1 MKKRLQ
7 FLSVVLALATLS
19 AYGQTVK
26 GRVTASQDNSSLPG
40 VSVVLKGT
48 SVGTTTDSDGNY
60 SIAVGAN
67 ENAVLSFSFIGFT
80 TQEVSIGGRTTI
92 DVVLQEDAMQLSEVI
107 VTAFGEKKEVG
118 KIAYAVQEV
127 KGGDLTRANNA
138 NVINSL
144 QGKVAGVHI
153 DQGTGGPMSSSRIR
167 IRGNSSLSNNTQ
179 PLFVVDGVLIRPTV
193 TGADSWGAA
202 QDFGNIMKNINP
214 DNIESMTVLKGSAA
228 SSLYGSDALN
238 GVIII
243 TTKKGYARPGLGV
256 TYSHT
261 SSFDKAYKF
270 IDVQN
275 EFGGG
280 NAATFATGADGVEEV
295 DPSLYYYSYGPKLD
309 GRMVRD
315 VDQRMIKWE
324 ANDPLSLFQ
333 TGKFINN
340 NIVIEGGSEN
350 TTFRASYS
358 HLDNSS
364 VMPGGTE
371 MVRNNFNVNASQ
383 KIGKMF
389 DIGVNVDYTNNAMV
403 NPIRQ
408 GGNFNPVFALVYFQP
423 RHFDINYWKNNYKDP
438 VNGGRLPDASDPY
451 AITGFLWDTFEDRS
465 ERTENIFRGNIDI
478 TTHVRPWL
486 NLIVR
491 ANLQNELYKSER
503 KRLGE
508 DPRFSG
514 GTYSQGES
522 FNSQYRI
529 QSLLTA
535 NKQLNQDLFLS
546 ATIGGETNKVNGGRS
561 YSLETRGGLRLPA
574 VYSITNG
581 VNGINT
587 TTSLN
592 PSRLKNAFYIY
603 GDLTYKEMLT
613 LTLSHR
619 TDFSSTLAYADGSGD
634 WSYSYPSA
642 GLAWTFTESFSSVPN
657 WISFGKLRANF
668 GVTGGDTDPWTIN
681 TTGAYKKADSEYLS
695 PNGLVNYYSFVDNT
709 LFNRKL
715 KNKEAREWE
724 IGTDLQFF
732 ENRIGLDVAYYNKI
746 SRNEIFKLA
755 AAPESGVND
764 MIINGGKIQN
774 KGIEIVLRATPI
786 KSAGLQWNT
795 VFNFTRNKNKVLEL
809 ASGVEQFELGLA
821 FGADVKSLAK
831 PGLDYATIVTNYA
844 YATYEAK
851 DSEGN
856 LIDHPNN
863 GKRVIGSNPNA
874 NALTYLRSA
883 DYGQGQ
889 KEIGTAMERFLLS
902 NINTV
907 TYKNFSLN
915 LQVDAKVGGMMVSAT
930 HQYGTTNGSLSNTLF
945 GRDLEHGGVQY
956 TTANGEVRTDG
967 IIPDGVLAN
976 GIKSIK
982 DGSDLG
988 GISYQEAVDG
998 GHLLPIEARRYYR
1011 NISNWGAG
1019 IREYSAFENSW
1030 VSLREVSL
1038 AYNVPAS
1045 FISKVKLQSL
1055 RLSVTGRNLAYL
1067 YRSLP
1072 INLNPEGLK
1081 SNASGEFSEYGG
1093 LPMIRQMGFSVTAGF

>member
-7 FLSVVLALATLS
+7 FLSVVFTLAALT

-26 GRVTASQDNSSLPG
+26 GRVTAAQDNSALPG

-48 SVGTTTDSDGNY
+48 SVGTTTDADGNY
-60 SIAVGAN
+60 SIAVGTN
-67 ENAVLSFSFIGFT
+67 DNAILSFSFIGFT
-80 TQEVSIGGRTTI
+80 TQEVPVGGRTAI
-92 DVVLQEDAMQLSEVI
+92 DVVLVEDAMQLSEVV

-127 KGGDLTRANNA
+127 KGGELTRANNA
-138 NVINSL
+138 NVVNAL
-144 QGKVAGVHI
+144 QGKIAGVQI

-193 TGADSWGAA
+193 TGADSWGAT
-202 QDFGNIMKNINP
+202 QDFGNIMKNLNP

-243 TTKKGYARPGLGV
+243 TTKKGYERPGLGV

-261 SSFDKAYKF
+261 SSFEKAYKF

-280 NAATFATGADGVEEV
+280 NAATFAKGSDGVEEV
-295 DPSLYYYSYGPKLD
+295 DPALFFYSYGPKFD

-315 VDQRMIKWE
+315 VDGRMIKWE

-340 NIVIEGGSEN
+340 NVVIEGGSDR
-350 TTFRASYS
+350 TTFRISYS
-358 HLDNSS
+358 HLDNSTI
-364 VMPGGTE
+364 MPGGTE
-371 MVRNNFNVNASQ
+371 MVRNNFNANASQ
-383 KIGKMF
+383 KIGKLF
-389 DIGVNVDYTNNAMV
+389 DIGVNVDYTNNDLV

-408 GGNFNPVFALVYFQP
+408 GGNYNPVFALVYFQP
-423 RHFDINYWKNNYKDP
+423 RHFDIDYWRNNYKDP
-438 VNGGRLPDASDPY
+438 VNGGRLADANDPY
-451 AITGFLWDTFEDRS
+451 GITGFLWDTFEDRT
-465 ERTENIFRGNIDI
+465 ERTENVFRANVDI

-486 NLIVR
+486 NWVVR
-491 ANLQNELYKSER
+491 ANMQNELYKGER
-503 KRLGE
+503 KRLG
-508 DPRFSG
+508 DGPRFSG
-514 GTYSQGES
+514 GTYSQNES
-522 FNSQYRI
+522 YNTQYRI
-529 QSLLTA
+529 QTLLTA
-535 NKQLNQDLFLS
+535 NKSLNDNFFLS
-546 ATIGGETNKVNGGRS
+546 ATIGGETNKVSGGRN
-561 YSLETRGGLRLPA
+561 YTLETRDGLRLPG
-574 VYSITNG
+574 VFSITNG

-592 PSRLKNAFYIY
+592 PSRLKNAFYVY
-603 GDLTYKEMLT
+603 GDLTYKDMLT

-634 WSYSYPSA
+634 WSYSYPAA
-642 GLAWTFTESFSSVPN
+642 GLAWTFTETFSSLPN
-657 WISFGKLRANF
+657 WLSFGKLRGNF
-668 GVTGGDTDPWTIN
+668 GITGGDTDPWTIN
-681 TTGAYKKADSEYLS
+681 STGAYRKADSEYLS
-695 PNGLVNYYSFVDNT
+695 PNGLVNYYNFVDNT
-709 LFNRKL
+709 LPNKKL

-724 IGTDLQFF
+724 VGADLQFF
-732 ENRIGLDVAYYNKI
+732 DNRIGLDVAYYDKI
-746 SRNEIFKLA
+746 ARNEIFKLA
-755 AAPESGVND
+755 AAPESGVSD

-774 KGIEIVLRATPI
+774 KGIEITLRATPI
-786 KSAGLQWNT
+786 KSADLEWNT
-795 VFNFTRNKNKVLEL
+795 IVNFTRNRNKVLEL
-809 ASGVEQFELGLA
+809 AEGVEQYELSLA
-821 FGADVKSLAK
+821 FGADVKSIAK
-831 PGLDYATIVTNYA
+831 AGEDYATIVTNYA
-844 YATYEAK
+844 YATYQAK

-856 LIDHPNN
+856 PIDHPNN

-874 NALTYLRSA
+874 NALTFLRSG

-889 KEIGTAMERFLLS
+889 KTIGTAMERFLLS

-907 TYKNFSLN
+907 SYKNFTLN
-915 LQVDAKVGGMMVSAT
+915 VQVDAKVGGMLVSAT
-930 HQYGTTNGSLSNTLF
+930 HQYGTTNGSLTNSLY
-945 GRDLEHGGVQY
+945 GRDLDHGGVQY
-956 TTANGEVRTDG
+956 TATNGDVRTDG
-967 IIPDGVLAN
+967 IIPDGVLAD

-988 GISYQEAVDG
+988 GITYQEAVDG

-1030 VSLREVSL
+1030 VALREVSL
-1038 AYNVPAS
+1038 SYNVPVS
-1045 FISKVKLQSL
+1045 FVNKIKLQSL
-1055 RLSVTGRNLAYL
+1055 KLSVTGRNLTYL
-1067 YRSLP
+1067 YSSLP

-1081 SNASGEFSEYGG
+1081 SNRAGEFSEYGG
-1093 LPMIRQMGFSVTAGF
+1093 LPFTRQMGFSVTAGF